1 MSNKT
6 SMYREILREYDRLR
20 QRKEREKRARVEDI
34 YERIPKL
41 RRIEEGIAQGGISV
55 AKAILQEPQKR
66 EVYLAELMEKITGLR
81 KEREVLL
88 KEVGIEPKELEV
100 QYDCLECKD
109 TGFIESTKCAC
120 MKQKLMDLGYAQS
133 NLRERLVAENFD
145 TFDLRYYSQEINEKE
160 KNSPRANMEKIFK
173 WCVNFADDFGKQFNN
188 LLFYGSTGLGKTFL
202 CNCIAGE
209 LLKKGKTVLY
219 LTAAELFKTIEE
231 ERFHKNEEE
240 EPKDYIADILDVD
253 LFIIDDLGSEFST
266 ILSSSELFHIIN
278 SRMLAR
284 KPVIISTNLSMGDLI
299 DQYSDRVVS
308 RLIGEYRNC
317 KFFGGDIRMMK
328 KMRRKAD
335 D

>member
-1 MSNKT
+1 MSNKLG
-6 SMYREILREYDRLR
+6 MYREVLRDYDRLR
-20 QRKEREKRARVEDI
+20 QREEREKRARVEGV
-34 YERIPKL
+34 YAKIPQL
-41 RRIEEGIAQGGISV
+41 RGIEEGIAQGGISV
-55 AKAILQEPQKR
+55 AKAILQEPEKR
-66 EVYLAELMEKITGLR
+66 EAYLAELMETIGALR
-81 KEREVLL
+81 KERENLL
-88 KEVGIEPKELEV
+88 KENGIAAKELEM
-100 QYDCLECKD
+100 QYECTKCND
-109 TGFIESTKCAC
+109 TGFIGSQQCAC

-133 NLRERLVAENFD
+133 NMRDRLVAENFD
-145 TFDLRYYSQEINEKE
+145 TFDLRYYSQKRNSKE
-160 KNSPRANMEKIFK
+160 DNSPRANMEKILK
-173 WCVNFADDFGKQFNN
+173 WCVHFADDFGTQFDN

-231 ERFHKNEEE
+231 QRFHKNEEE
-240 EPKDYIADILDVD
+240 EPKDYISDILEVD

-266 ILSSSELFHIIN
+266 ILSSAELFHIIN

-317 KFFGGDIRMMK
+317 KFFGEDIRMMK
-328 KMRRKAD
+328 KMGRKAE
-335 D
+335 